1 MNRMIEF
8 KTGKKVTTLLNIAP
22 LIDVVFLLLIFFM
35 LSSHFV
41 TQPGIK
47 LTLPAATTG
56 SLHHVEDII
65 IVISSDNNLYLN
77 EEEVGLGDLLDKLKA
92 QVRES
97 NKKIV
102 IIKAD
107 EKVDLG
113 LAVEIMDIAKQAGAD
128 GLVISTRP
136 VETGL
141 TE

>member
-1 MNRMIEF
+1 MFIE
-8 KTGKKVTTLLNIAP
+8 KGRLDIAP

-41 TQPGIK
+41 TQPGIM

-56 SLHHVEDII
+56 RLHHVEDII
-65 IVISSDNNLYLN
+65 IVISSDNNLYLK
-77 EEEVGLGDLLDKLKA
+77 EEEVGFGDLLDKLKA
-92 QVRES
+92 QVKET

-128 GLVISTRP
+128 GLIISTRP